1 MIRRCASAQ
10 LSGPRLALLT
20 CCFLCCSTGAGAQSD
35 RNPLGLK
42 PHHAT
47 ASVVDLD
54 RAIKWYQD
62 ILGFTII
69 NRGSRQNGAFQFAD
83 LEVPGF
89 GIGLIKAGGST
100 SSAATGTSGWV
111 HIVFSVPDPDRTYT
125 LLKTRGAQVSIR
137 PNAPPGPVKT
147 FLLHDSEGN
156 EIEIVAGS

>member
-1 MIRRCASAQ
+1 MIGRCASALWNARRQ
-10 LSGPRLALLT
+10 TLLA
-20 CCFLCCSTGAGAQSD
+20 CCFLCCSTAAGAQSD

-47 ASVVDLD
+47 ASVIDLD

-62 ILGFTII
+62 ILGFTMI

-89 GIGLIKAGGST
+89 GIGLVKAGAT
-100 SSAATGTSGWV
+100 SSAAPGASGWV

-125 LLKTRGAQVSIR
+125 LLKTRGAQVTIR
-137 PNAPPGPVKT
+137 PNAPPGPIKT

-156 EIEIVAGS
+156 EIEIVAAP